1 MARIKQL
8 MASAKRNKQ
17 LRCAM
22 GQRKGGPGWK
32 GVAAPPKEKG
42 TFPCPPFGSQVG
54 GAGGV
59 WAEGPPVLGEG
70 RGNPVLSGDLGEI
83 KQIRR
88 GINDVFC
95 FVIFSGNDPT

>member
-8 MASAKRNKQ
+8 MASARRNKE

-32 GVAAPPKEKG
+32 GAAAPPKEKG
-42 TFPCPPFGSQVG
+42 TFPCPPFGSLG
-54 GAGGV
+54 GFGLRAPRCWGK
-59 WAEGPPVLGEG
+59 GEEED
-70 RGNPVLSGDLGEI
+70 GDLGEI